1 MHSQTPTHT
10 HKVISRGSL
19 SIRSPCWL
27 KYVLLFLLPTPLGGG
42 GAISMPRGDGWWGV
56 EEAPTD
62 NDDNMEKPP
71 KVPQGWSLSL
81 FELFNGDIGAF
92 YIFWRVLFF
101 AGFFFQRPALK
112 WKVFPPVYLP
122 FLSGRLF
129 VWIDNAGNGAD
140 GRFDLHINPNND
152 WQKL

>member
-1 MHSQTPTHT
+1 M
-10 HKVISRGSL
+10 
-19 SIRSPCWL
+19 

-92 YIFWRVLFF
+92 YIFGAFYFLLVFF
-101 AGFFFQRPALK
+101 FSEAGFEVKSFSASLPS
-112 WKVFPPVYLP
+112 LP
-122 FLSGRLF
+122 FRQALRL
-129 VWIDNAGNGAD
+129 N
-140 GRFDLHINPNND
+140 
-152 WQKL
+152 